1 MSKNQSLT
9 LENVAIDGVSQS
21 TLENQAITKARLE
34 ALPKEHQQEVIDFS
48 KKINVADSQIVTTYG
63 NVPLENVAK
72 ICGEFLQKMSGTV
85 EDKEIVKLLVELS
98 DATNSGQHE
107 IEVLAKKPNL
117 WERIIYLFT
126 GKDREQETKFVI
138 KKTYDLICSL
148 KDQMKTSIVT
158 LIERCEE
165 AKIITKGN
173 VETAYA
179 LEKYLIAGYMALEA
193 AKEKAKGLE
202 SSTLPQDQIEYKS
215 LCSGI
220 RTFEYKLSALEEAR
234 MTSILSAGQAVTAI
248 ESMNTLR
255 VMIDTK
261 SQIIITLYSQMSSN
275 AILNSTTT
283 RIYEG
288 QKTMDEMSKQMILK
302 VSQDAA
308 DMSVNIAK
316 AFSKGAFDADTIVEA
331 FEILKS
337 GYDEANSYYNSFS
350 SNLVNELKRIREAE
364 ESTRKVLSR
373 AESSYL
379 SDGSKMKDDSKLT
392 L

>member
-1 MSKNQSLT
+1 MSEKTLS
-9 LENVAIDGVSQS
+9 LENANVQVVSTSSQ
-21 TLENQAITKARLE
+21 EIQAITSERLA
-34 ALPKEHQQEVIDFS
+34 ALPADQQQEVIDFS
-48 KKINVADSQIVTTYG
+48 KKIDVSDSQIVTTYG
-63 NVPLENVAK
+63 NIPLENVAN

-107 IEVLAKKPNL
+107 IEILAKKPNFF
-117 WERIIYLFT
+117 ERIAYLFT
-126 GKDREQETKFVI
+126 GKDREQETKIVI
-138 KKTYDLICSL
+138 KKTYDLICDL
-148 KDQMKTSIVT
+148 KEQMKTSIVT
-158 LIERCEE
+158 LTERCEE

-193 AKEKAKGLE
+193 AREKASELE
-202 SSTLPQDQIEYKS
+202 KSTLPQDQIAYKS

-220 RTFEYKLSALEEAR
+220 RTFEYKLSALEDAK
-234 MTSILSAGQAVTAI
+234 MTAVLSAGQAVTAI
-248 ESMNTLR
+248 ESMDTLR

-275 AILNSTTT
+275 AILNNTTK

-288 QKTMDEMSKQMILK
+288 QRTMDEMSRQMILK

-308 DMSVNIAK
+308 DMNVSIAK
-316 AFSKGAFDADTIVEA
+316 AFSKGAFDVDTIVQA

-350 SNLVNELKRIREAE
+350 DNLVSELKKIRTAE
-364 ESTRKVLSR
+364 ESTRKVLSL
-373 AESSYL
+373 AESS
-379 SDGSKMKDDSKLT
+379 SVKVDSSGKGDSKLT